1 MEKQDSLNFL
11 DGLRS
16 GVSLAVG
23 YIPVALTF
31 GLLAKTTGLSLFE
44 TFTDC
49 PEGFPPHEKKASN
62 NNIIRYLQTH
72 FIPSCLT
79 IPDIQATPLSIA

>member
-1 MEKQDSLNFL
+1 MEKHDSLNFL

-31 GLLAKTTGLSLFE
+31 GLLAK
-44 TFTDC
+44 
-49 PEGFPPHEKKASN
+49 N
-62 NNIIRYLQTH
+62 NGAVA
-72 FIPSCLT
+72 F
-79 IPDIQATPLSIA
+79 

>member
-1 MEKQDSLNFL
+1 MEKHDSLNFL

-31 GLLAKTTGLSLFE
+31 GLLAKTTGLSLLKRF
-44 TFTDC
+44 
-49 PEGFPPHEKKASN
+49 
-62 NNIIRYLQTH
+62 
-72 FIPSCLT
+72 
-79 IPDIQATPLSIA
+79 

>member
-1 MEKQDSLNFL
+1 MEKHDSLNFL

-44 TFTDC
+44 TFLMSALVF
-49 PEGFPPHEKKASN
+49 GGASQYMSLSMLAVQTGIIEIVMTTFIV
-62 NNIIRYLQTH
+62 NIRH
-72 FIPSCLT
+72 FL
-79 IPDIQATPLSIA
+79 